1 MDPALGLAQSTC
13 SVRVLNWDDVM
24 VRTIRD
30 WLLRVLYMLDTSPL
44 SDMWLENIS
53 SQPVACFFV
62 LLTVSFTESKKL

>member
-53 SQPVACFFV
+53 SQPVACFFI
-62 LLTVSFTESKKL
+62 LLTVSFTEHKKL